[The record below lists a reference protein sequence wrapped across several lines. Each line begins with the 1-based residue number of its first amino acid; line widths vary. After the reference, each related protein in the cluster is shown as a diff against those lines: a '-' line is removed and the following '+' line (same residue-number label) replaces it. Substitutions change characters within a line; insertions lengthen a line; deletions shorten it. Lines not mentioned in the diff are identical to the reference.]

1 MFSMLSARKVP
12 VLAFF
17 RLTALFIS
25 AFFLQSA
32 GVLAFQGALGLQPL
46 ANPLATFGLP
56 YAATVQ
62 ASGGTPPYSFQ
73 VGVGTGSLP
82 PGLSMTLAG
91 AISGTPTSEGF
102 FRFNIFVTDA
112 ANATSSAEFLIS
124 VSPPYSSEPLP
135 GAVVGQPYNAS
146 VLRTAITVP
155 YPVTL
160 QSGAIPAGLQLNE
173 NGSITGTPTAAP
185 STYNFVVRSTVTPTS
200 VAIRSITVTSN
211 PTTGVNAPDIVGG
224 QLADGRRGVV
234 YAYQFQASGGVP
246 PYRFSLAQGALP
258 PGVGLQDSGSLSGV
272 PGVVGTYQFRVRA
285 TGLNGSYS
293 DAGFVLRIV
302 EPGMTLPGGELPV
315 ATISRPYS
323 AQISAVGGVAPVRY
337 ILVGSALPPNLQ
349 FDSTGRISGTP
360 NTGGTFDLFVQAIDA
375 NNESASARYS
385 LRIVRP
391 DFRITDTRLPSGR
404 RGEAYAHLLGTADG
418 TAPYNFNLT
427 QGSALPQGLTL
438 TQAGLIS
445 GTPLVSGDFNFSV
458 RAIDAQAYTTTS
470 TLTLNVAPTRLG
482 ITTTS
487 LPAPSLGQLY
497 RQSIV
502 TSGGTA
508 PFGFS
513 VIAGA
518 LPPGLSLS
526 ATTGLIDGTP
536 SMAGSYAFTL
546 RVVDGASQTAD
557 QAYTL
562 TVSAPQPLSLSSVVL
577 PTPALYAAYSQA
589 LQAQGGKAPYG
600 YRLLGGALPTGLAL
614 NANGTVAGSPLQ
626 AGTFTFTVQVS
637 DATDAVA
644 SAQFSLQVA
653 SAITLAS
660 ASTARDYTLPLN
672 SILSGGPYSLAADS
686 ASLAPLPAGLSLS
699 ADGRITGRAIVPGLH
714 AFTLRSSTGL
724 VFSFLL
730 PVEAEGFQITT
741 AALPPARIGAPYNF
755 SVIAEGGVGFY
766 RWRVRDGSLPPGM
779 VFDPIVGRLEGTPT
793 ATGSFR
799 FTAEAIGQDSR
810 SALRSFPLQVGPAN
824 LPLVAAVTS
833 AASYAGGGVAPGEL
847 LTLFGE
853 PFGASARVLFD
864 GQPAPMIYSFANQS
878 SAVAPF
884 GLKDREYTSVSVE
897 RGGVVSLPFVMKV
910 LATKPALFTI
920 NGSGRGAGAILNQDG
935 VVNSE
940 SSPAA
945 QGSVVVLYA
954 TGGGSMTPEGIDG
967 VAATATSSLNLPA
980 RVTVNG
986 QNGMVLYA
994 GNAPGLLHGV
1004 IQVNVRLPA
1013 GLPKGA
1019 NSVVLLVG
1027 AQGSAAGVTVW
1038 VE

>member
-1 MFSMLSARKVP
+1 MFSMLIARKVA
-12 VLAFF
+12 VLAIF
-17 RLTALFIS
+17 RFAAVLLI
-25 AFFLQSA
+25 AFFSHSVGA
-32 GVLAFQGALGLQPL
+32 SAFQGSLAVQPL

-56 YAATVQ
+56 YAAAVQ
-62 ASGGTPPYSFQ
+62 ASGGTAPYSFQ
-73 VGVGTGSLP
+73 VSTGTGSLP
-82 PGLSMTLAG
+82 PGISMNSSG
-91 AISGTPTSEGF
+91 ALSGTPTAEGF
-102 FRFNIFVTDA
+102 FQFSVSVTDGT
-112 ANATSSAEFLIS
+112 NATASTEFLIT
-124 VSPPYSSEPLP
+124 VSPPYSPDPLP

-160 QSGAIPAGLQLNE
+160 QSGAIPAGLQLNA
-173 NGSITGTPTAAP
+173 NGTITGIPTAAP
-185 STYNFVVRSTVTPTS
+185 STYNFVVRSTVTPSS

-211 PTTGVNAPDIVGG
+211 PTNGVNAPDIVGG

-234 YAYQFQASGGVP
+234 YSYQFQASGGVP

-272 PGVVGTYQFRVRA
+272 PGAVGTYQFRVRA

-302 EPGMTLPGGELPV
+302 EPGITLTGGELPV

-323 AQISAVGGVAPVRY
+323 TQISAVGGVAPVRY
-337 ILVGSALPPNLQ
+337 ILIGSVLPPNLQ
-349 FDSTGRISGTP
+349 FDNTGRISGTP

-375 NNESASARYS
+375 NNESATGRYS

-391 DFRITDTRLPSGR
+391 DFRITDTRLPAGR
-404 RGEAYAHLLGTADG
+404 RGEAYAHLLLTADG

-445 GTPLVSGDFNFSV
+445 GTPLVSGDFNFSI

-470 TLTLNVAPTRLG
+470 TITLNVAPARLG

-487 LPAPSLGQLY
+487 LPAPALGQIY
-497 RQSIV
+497 RQSIL

-508 PFGFS
+508 PYGFS

-518 LPPGLSLS
+518 LPPGLSLAVGS
-526 ATTGLIDGTP
+526 GLIEGTP
-536 SMAGSYAFTL
+536 NAAGSFAFTV

-577 PTPALYAAYSQA
+577 PAPALYAAYSQV
-589 LQAQGGKAPYG
+589 LQAQGGNAPYG
-600 YRLLGGALPTGLAL
+600 YRLLAGALPTGLAL

-653 SAITLAS
+653 PAITLPA
-660 ASTARDYTLPLN
+660 ASTARDYTFALN
-672 SILSGGPYSLAADS
+672 SILSGGPYSFAADN
-686 ASLAPLPAGLSLS
+686 ASQAPMPAGLSLS
-699 ADGRITGRAIVPGLH
+699 ADGRITGRANVPGLH

-730 PVEAEGFQITT
+730 PVEAEGFRITT
-741 AALPPARIGAPYNF
+741 ATLPPARIGAPYNF
-755 SVIAEGGVGFY
+755 SVIAEGGVEFY
-766 RWRVRDGSLPPGM
+766 RWRVRDGSLPAGM

-853 PFGASARVLFD
+853 PFGSSARVLFD
-864 GQPAPMIYSFANQS
+864 GQPAPMIYSFASQS

-884 GLKDREYTSVSVE
+884 GLKDREYTSLSVE
-897 RGGVVSLPFVMKV
+897 RGGIASLPFVMKV
-910 LATKPALFTI
+910 LPAKPALFTI
-920 NGSGRGAGAILNQDG
+920 SGRGRGPGAILNQDG
-935 VVNSE
+935 AVNSE
-940 SSPAA
+940 STPAA

-954 TGGGSMTPEGIDG
+954 TGGGSMTPEGVDG
-967 VAATATSSLNLPA
+967 TAATATSSLNLPA
-980 RVTVNG
+980 RVSVNG
-986 QNGMVLYA
+986 QNATVLYA

-1004 IQVNVRLPA
+1004 IQVNVRLPGA
-1013 GLPKGA
+1013 LPKGPS
-1019 NSVVLLVG
+1019 SVVLFVG
-1027 AQGSAAGVTVW
+1027 TQASAAGVTLW
-1038 VE
+1038 ME